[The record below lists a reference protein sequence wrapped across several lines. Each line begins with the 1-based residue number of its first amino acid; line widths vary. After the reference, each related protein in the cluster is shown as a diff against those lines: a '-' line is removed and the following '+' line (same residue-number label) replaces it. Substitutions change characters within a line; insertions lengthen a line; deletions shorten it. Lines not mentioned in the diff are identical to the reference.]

1 MGTVAMNILS
11 AFLPWTLL
19 YATNCDLSLSTLNLV
34 RIVSPRGTPN
44 VFLKTCLMR
53 NAKRIDAEVSG
64 IFACGN

>member
-11 AFLPWTLL
+11 AFFTFDVIVCYELRLEF
-19 YATNCDLSLSTLNLV
+19 TLNLV
-34 RIVSPRGTPN
+34 RIVSLRGTPN

-64 IFACGN
+64 IFARGN